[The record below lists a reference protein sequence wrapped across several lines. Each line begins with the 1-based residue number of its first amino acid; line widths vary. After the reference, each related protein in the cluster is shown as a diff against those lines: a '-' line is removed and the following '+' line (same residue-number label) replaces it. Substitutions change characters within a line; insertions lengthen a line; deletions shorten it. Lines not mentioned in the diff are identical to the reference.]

1 MSSERSGVT
10 EMERSN
16 QHRRGAYFFSGLAGA
31 LIWLWCDHAAI
42 ADLAG
47 LTRVASGLNQPLFIT
62 HAPGEADRL
71 FIVQKGGAIRILDLD
86 AGTIKATNFLTV
98 AGTDPAGE
106 GGLLG
111 MAFHPNYASNGKF
124 YVYVTVDN
132 GGIMIDGEV
141 SPFSSRIREYTV
153 SANPDV
159 ANPTPREVLNF
170 VQPFSNHNAGWIGF
184 NPALAPGQ
192 PQYLYI
198 MSGDGGDGGDP
209 FNNAQRIVDE
219 KLGKVLR
226 IDVNVPEGD
235 LRPYLIPTSN
245 PFVKNDRGDYRHDM
259 AVNGLDYSTWKA
271 SFDSTT
277 NLAADGNANGRVDAA
292 DYTVWRD
299 QVGTD
304 LSEVGDYEIW
314 SYGLRNPFRASFDRA
329 TGDLYIADVGQN
341 AREEINR
348 QLASSPGGE
357 NYGWKRR
364 EGLSSYQGGELLST
378 DTQPIYDYGTGSGD
392 FQGDSVIGGYV
403 YRGPDM
409 DLQGR
414 YFFTDSE
421 SANIWSF
428 LPSSPASTI
437 QNHNSVLVP
446 DPGNGD
452 IDRLV
457 SFGEDL
463 AGNLYLAD
471 LADGEIFRIDTTNP
485 ASGQLVDANATN
497 ENSAVPEPSTVLLGA
512 CFAGLL
518 VLVTFL
524 RWQFDRSAIR
534 N

>member
-1 MSSERSGVT
+1 MGRSKHPHVA
-10 EMERSN
+10 R
-16 QHRRGAYFFSGLAGA
+16 AFPA
-31 LIWLWCDHAAI
+31 LVVALTGIWCGNPAL

-62 HAPGEADRL
+62 HAPGDADRL

-86 AGTIKATNFLTV
+86 AGTINATNFLTV
-98 AGTDPAGE
+98 TGTDPAGE

-111 MAFHPNYASNGKF
+111 MAFHPDYAANGKF

-132 GGIMIDGEV
+132 GGIMIDGQV

-153 SANPDV
+153 SADPNV
-159 ANPTPREVLNF
+159 ANTTPREVLDF
-170 VQPFSNHNAGWIGF
+170 VQPFANHNAGWIGF
-184 NPALAPGQ
+184 NPALTPGQ

-209 FNNAQRIVDE
+209 FNSAQRIVDE

-235 LRPYLIPTSN
+235 PRPYLIPTSN
-245 PFVKNDRGDYRHDM
+245 PFVKKGSGDYRHDR
-259 AVNGLDYSTWKA
+259 VVDGGDYDTWKA

-277 NLAADGNANGRVDAA
+277 NPAADGNANGRVDAA

-329 TGDLYIADVGQN
+329 TGDLYIADVGQGS
-341 AREEINR
+341 REEINR

-364 EGLSSYQGGELLST
+364 EGFSPFQGGALLPT
-378 DTQPIYDYGTGSGD
+378 DTQPIYDYGHGSGD

-403 YRGPDM
+403 YRGPDAT
-409 DLQGR
+409 LQGR

-421 SANIWSF
+421 SDNIWSF
-428 LPSSPASTI
+428 LPSSPSSTI
-437 QNHNSVLVP
+437 QNHNTDLVP
-446 DPGNGD
+446 ELGD

-471 LADGEIFRIDTTNP
+471 IIDGEIFRIDTTNP
-485 ASGQLVDANATN
+485 ASGQFVDASATN
-497 ENSAVPEPSTVLLGA
+497 ENSAVPEPSSVLLGA
-512 CFAGLL
+512 CFAGLF